1 MVGSSLMLLSPSYGP
16 TFHFNG
22 LSIRVIIVPLG
33 GVPSSRELGVRGRAD
48 ENKNKMAATSLLR
61 RIVIGRP
68 AAGPGCRRDRY
79 RNPHRQYH
87 AVHRPAG
94 GVRFDR
100 QGGGRLFRDD

>member
-1 MVGSSLMLLSPSYGP
+1 MVGSSLTLLSPPYGP

-22 LSIRVIIVPLG
+22 LSIRVIIVPAGWRHKL
-33 GVPSSRELGVRGRAD
+33 PRAWRSRRAD

-61 RIVIGRP
+61 RVVIGCP

-79 RNPHRQYH
+79 RNTHRQYH

-94 GVRFDR
+94 RVRFDR
-100 QGGGRLFRDD
+100 QGGGGLF